1 MTSEKISEFADFFA
15 KNYMAKL
22 TQSKDCI
29 ILPFTSLSEW
39 SVDLASELLDSP
51 EDYLKMANLAVQTLV
66 DDKSIYVRFTGLP
79 KIQHRNVWETRKE
92 DVSKF
97 IALTGIINK
106 SSSIIHLC
114 QVAKFECHNC
124 GSIIVIAQNDGKF
137 IEPFSCSCG
146 RKGKFIL
153 IDKEFTDII
162 KLGVIDD
169 LMARENVDRSI
180 AREKLAILSHDLTSL
195 EVDQK
200 IKPGKKVILNG
211 YFKYQQKSGSAEFDS
226 IFHVNS
232 IEFVKVGWDTVK
244 ASKAEEEE
252 IIKLAK
258 QKDIVPRLAESIA
271 DVEGFKEAKIAC
283 LLMLTG
289 APHKYDENGH
299 LVSRGTTHIL
309 LIGNPGGGKTFLA
322 KRAGSISPIYSF
334 ASAATA
340 SGKGLVAAV
349 SQDKDIGAW
358 VIYPGVVAM
367 ASKGVCVIDEID
379 KTHKEDYGDHNNAMN
394 DMTVIIAKGNVKGKL
409 ETETNYLATAN
420 PENRIFTEYDTYAN
434 QIDMPKDFQDRF
446 DLILPMV
453 SPTDK
458 IAQEKIMDI
467 MLERHTDDKGKK
479 SWNPE
484 FTHDFIQKY
493 IAYCR
498 KNNPNPI
505 LSTELFAYIK
515 KKLVE
520 LMRPRSEEQSMI
532 SFRHLES
539 ILRFAYESARLKLRD
554 ITEEDVDLGFNLKK
568 KSFVELGII
577 SGVGG
582 FSWAKLE
589 NIEEKVISEKEI
601 IHDVLKEILPD
612 THTFG
617 DWQEIIRKC
626 KEKGVDEDIAEEH
639 IHKLMTKGDFYEPKR
654 GYLRRI

>member
-114 QVAKFECHNC
+114 QAAKFECQNC

-146 RKGKFIL
+146 KKGKFIL

-258 QKDIVPRLAESIA
+258 QKDIILRLAESIA

-283 LLMLTG
+283 LLMLAG

-340 SGKGLVAAV
+340 SAATATQATASSVLHKHLCAPASTQIPHCSAATRILIPPVSALASSRICSSPWRISGSKRLKAHNGCPIENLAIVLITRLCSSGRSRSLRLFTVSPSLIRIGCLPGFCYREDLIANKLFDGQTMKAV
-349 SQDKDIGAW
+349 S
-358 VIYPGVVAM
+358 
-367 ASKGVCVIDEID
+367 
-379 KTHKEDYGDHNNAMN
+379 
-394 DMTVIIAKGNVKGKL
+394 
-409 ETETNYLATAN
+409 
-420 PENRIFTEYDTYAN
+420 
-434 QIDMPKDFQDRF
+434 
-446 DLILPMV
+446 
-453 SPTDK
+453 
-458 IAQEKIMDI
+458 
-467 MLERHTDDKGKK
+467 
-479 SWNPE
+479 
-484 FTHDFIQKY
+484 
-493 IAYCR
+493 
-498 KNNPNPI
+498 
-505 LSTELFAYIK
+505 
-515 KKLVE
+515 
-520 LMRPRSEEQSMI
+520 
-532 SFRHLES
+532 
-539 ILRFAYESARLKLRD
+539 
-554 ITEEDVDLGFNLKK
+554 
-568 KSFVELGII
+568 
-577 SGVGG
+577 
-582 FSWAKLE
+582 
-589 NIEEKVISEKEI
+589 
-601 IHDVLKEILPD
+601 
-612 THTFG
+612 
-617 DWQEIIRKC
+617 
-626 KEKGVDEDIAEEH
+626 
-639 IHKLMTKGDFYEPKR
+639 
-654 GYLRRI
+654 